1 MNCVHY
7 MYMYTLG
14 SIHDLFQIEVNRVH
28 CNCFL
33 EIYHEKYKEYT
44 QIKNGMESY
53 ITPYGFH
60 APPEYH
66 RVLSEFKRN
75 LSSMSIQL
83 ENLVR
88 NFSAIVVQMLE
99 TVMSLHSQNLIHRD
113 IKR

>member
-1 MNCVHY
+1 
-7 MYMYTLG
+7 MYTLG
-14 SIHDLFQIEVNRVH
+14 SIHDLFRIEVNRVH

-44 QIKNGMESY
+44 QIKNGMELY
-53 ITPYGFH
+53 KTPYGFH
-60 APPEYH
+60 APLKYH
-66 RVLSEFKRN
+66 QTLSEFERK
-75 LSSMSIQL
+75 LSSLSIQL

-99 TVMSLHSQNLIHRD
+99 AVMSLHSQNLIHRD